1 MTESRLDVARAVAT
15 GARLAAT
22 RRRRLSAT
30 SRPSLT
36 PLLVVFLASLTVS
49 LLWFPHA
56 VQPGTLSWYTT
67 VVWTLP
73 ILLSAQGLVGAL
85 LTARGTAPEA
95 SQPPTFQRVETPL
108 IVVVPTIGRHD
119 TVPALERVLESF
131 FEHLAASFPR
141 LRVDVVI
148 EEGCEAVDRIMDL
161 IAKYPDGRALTVPA
175 DYTTPNET
183 RFKARA
189 NHYAA
194 ELRRREGEA
203 RDDVWV
209 LHMDDDTGVGPD
221 TAEGVATFIQEQQA
235 RGPAGLHLAQGVLCY
250 PREHASNGL
259 TWLADAVRPGCDLSF
274 FAAATGSGTP
284 RIGLHGELLL
294 IRASIEAEIGWDYG
308 ARAIVE
314 DAEFALRFAERHPGR
329 SAWFPARSYGASPA
343 TVADFVRQRER
354 WVWGLLELVMNG
366 AIPLRRRLLM
376 LMNVSLWCLSPI
388 QHPLVVLLLA
398 LALGDFDT
406 APVTALLLPIW
417 SLNVAFFAWLY
428 WEGLKVNTRASALPQ
443 RRPREVLALV
453 ALIPVFALWEVVGSL
468 RGLVRALRRSES
480 SFTVIAKPR

>member
-1 MTESRLDVARAVAT
+1 MTENRIDVARGAAD
-15 GARLAAT
+15 GARAAAVQ
-22 RRRRLSAT
+22 RRRLPAS

-36 PLLVVFLASLTVS
+36 PLVVVFLASLTVS
-49 LLWFPHA
+49 LVWFPRA

-73 ILLSAQGLVGAL
+73 ILLSAQGLLGAL

-95 SQPPTFQRVETPL
+95 SQSPKFQRVETPL

-131 FEHLAASFPR
+131 FNHLSPSFPR

-148 EEGCEAVDRIMDL
+148 EEGCEAVDRITDV
-161 IAKYPDGRALTVPA
+161 IGEYPDARALTVPA

-194 ELRRREGEA
+194 ELRRMEGEA

-221 TAEGVATFIQEQQA
+221 TAEGVAAFIQEQQT
-235 RGPAGLHLAQGVLCY
+235 RGRAGLHLAQGVLSY

-343 TVADFVRQRER
+343 TVADFVR
-354 WVWGLLELVMNG
+354 
-366 AIPLRRRLLM
+366 
-376 LMNVSLWCLSPI
+376 
-388 QHPLVVLLLA
+388 

-417 SLNVAFFAWLY
+417 SLNVAYFAWLY
-428 WEGLKVNTRASALPQ
+428 WEGLKVKTRASALPQ
-443 RRPREVLALV
+443 RRPQEVLALV
-453 ALIPVFALWEVVGSL
+453 ALIPVFAVWEVVGSL